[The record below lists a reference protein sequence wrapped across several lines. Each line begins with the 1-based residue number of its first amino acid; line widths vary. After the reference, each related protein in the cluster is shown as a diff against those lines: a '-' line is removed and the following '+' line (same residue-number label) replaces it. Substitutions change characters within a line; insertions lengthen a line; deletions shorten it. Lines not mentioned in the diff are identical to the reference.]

1 MRRAATAKGAPGDR
15 SVSAEKLIT
24 LTASDLALLREI
36 TDAGEDA
43 TKIVER
49 GLVLLRF
56 RLSEFREVVDEH
68 RKQLA

>member
-1 MRRAATAKGAPGDR
+1 M
-15 SVSAEKLIT
+15 SAEKRVT

-43 TKIVER
+43 AKIVER

-56 RLSEFREVVDEH
+56 RLSEFREVLDEH
-68 RKQLA
+68 RKTLT